1 MLGQYI
7 QKAYKGVDFTV
18 KYPWVLVILSRF
30 RDEFLNTELL
40 TSVQEDKLLT
50 EQHRIEYTTMHSA
63 LQGLTPLEGIQ
74 HWKAA

>member
-1 MLGQYI
+1 MLGQHI
-7 QKAYKGVDFTV
+7 QKAYKGVDFTI

-63 LQGLTPLEGIQ
+63 LQGRKPLEVIQ